1 VRHKGSISEVQVE
14 RNRLLLKMFNDIK
27 KECRHASAYDICQ
40 EISLM
45 PAPRYYM
52 SEERGYVVYLQWIMY
67 GDIEV
72 VSPHKKL
79 LYLDFVRRCDEH
91 PRNGLGMKDIVFEVL
106 QQPAI
111 ILGVSTKHIMKIIH
125 NSKLSTHN
133 S

>member
-1 VRHKGSISEVQVE
+1 MRHKGSISEVQVE
-14 RNRLLLKMFNDIK
+14 RNRLLLQMFNDIK
-27 KECRHASAYDICQ
+27 KECRHTSALGICQ

-45 PAPRYYM
+45 PAPRFYM

-79 LYLDFVRRCDEH
+79 LYLDFVRRCDEY
-91 PRNGLGMKDIVFEVL
+91 PRDGRNMKDIVFDVL

-111 ILGVSTKHIMKIIH
+111 ILGISTKSIMKIL
-125 NSKLSTHN
+125 NKLTKK
-133 S
+133 